1 MMKPVKDRK
10 SKLISK
16 KKLIIAINFFEKYID
31 EEISNI
37 EINRYIY
44 PNTYSITTKDLNEYL
59 VDISNNKITKKDN
72 YDFC

>member
-1 MMKPVKDRK
+1 MKSVKDRK

-37 EINRYIY
+37 EINRYSY

-59 VDISNNKITKKDN
+59 VDISNNKIIKKDN